1 MLKQILFTLLFSF
14 SILAKAQN
22 VSVEIGQINNGTIE
36 INNSQNALIKAFE
49 WTFRDGTKVTELKIE
64 QLSNTYFLIAT
75 CAYQGKKRMAA
86 VNLDLVG
93 LRFMLNEDAYFKM
106 CSAVACEN
114 CRFFMENN
122 KIIAC
127 KCEETGTISNH
138 CHYRSSTA
146 ITFYANFQRA
156 IKMGE
161 KED

>member
-1 MLKQILFTLLFSF
+1 MLKHLLLALLFSF
-14 SILAKAQN
+14 SLLTKAQN
-22 VSVEIGQINNGTIE
+22 LAIEIGEINNGAIE
-36 INNSQNALIKAFE
+36 MNKSQNALVKAFE

-93 LRFMLNEDAYFKM
+93 LKFMLSEDAFFKM

-138 CHYRSSTA
+138 CHYRSSNAT
-146 ITFYANFQRA
+146 TFYANFQRA
-156 IKMGE
+156 LRMGE

>member
-1 MLKQILFTLLFSF
+1 MLKQVLFTLLFSF
-14 SILAKAQN
+14 SILTKAQN
-22 VSVEIGQINNGTIE
+22 VSIEIGQINNGTIE
-36 INNSQNALIKAFE
+36 INSSQNALLKAFE
-49 WTFRDGTKVTELKIE
+49 WTFRDGTKVTDLKIE

-93 LRFMLNEDAYFKM
+93 LKFMLNEDAFFKM

-114 CRFFMENN
+114 CRFFLENN

-156 IKMGE
+156 IRMGE
-161 KED
+161 KEE